1 MNKNAGLSL
10 LSLMLIASP
19 LSGCSNVKSSLGLE
33 KESPDEFA
41 VITRAPLEMPSGLA
55 LPPPNLGIPRPQ
67 EQTTIEQAKET
78 VFGTKKA
85 STKATSSAEAG
96 LLEKAGTQN
105 IETGIRNTVN
115 EETKELQDRNKAVM
129 KKLLN
134 VAKGEETPSATL
146 VDAQKELER
155 IQNNKKEGKD
165 ITDGKT
171 PVIEE

>member
-33 KESPDEFA
+33 KESPDEFS

-55 LPPPNLGIPRPQ
+55 LPPPNLGVPRPQ

-78 VFGTKKA
+78 VFGTSKA
-85 STKATSSAEAG
+85 ANNTTSSAEAG

-105 IETGIRNTVN
+105 IEADIRNAVDN
-115 EETKELQDRNKAVM
+115 ETKNLQNRNKPVM

-134 VAKGEETPSATL
+134 VTTGDKTPSATV
-146 VDAQKELER
+146 VDAAKELER

>member
-1 MNKNAGLSL
+1 MKKNAGLSL
-10 LSLMLIASP
+10 LSLMLIASQ
-19 LSGCSNVKSSLGLE
+19 LSGCSNIKNSLGLE

-41 VITRAPLEMPSGLA
+41 VITRAPLEMPSSLA
-55 LPPPNLGIPRPQ
+55 LPPPNLGAPRPQ

-78 VFGTKKA
+78 VFGANKVTNN
-85 STKATSSAEAG
+85 ATSSAEAD
-96 LLEKAGTQN
+96 LLAKAGTQN
-105 IETGIRNTVN
+105 IEAGIRNTIN
-115 EETKELQDRNKAVM
+115 KETKELQDRNKPVM

-134 VAKGEETPSATL
+134 IAKSDETPSATL
-146 VDAQKELER
+146 VDAPKELER

>member
-41 VITRAPLEMPSGLA
+41 VITRAPLEMPSSLA
-55 LPPPNLGIPRPQ
+55 LPPPNLGAPRPQ
-67 EQTTIEQAKET
+67 EQTMVEQAKES
-78 VFGTKKA
+78 VFGKSKTKQN
-85 STKATSSAEAG
+85 TSSPAEMA

-105 IETGIRNTVN
+105 IEADIRKTVD
-115 EETKELQDRNKAVM
+115 KESSNLQNRNKPAM
-129 KKLLN
+129 EKLLN
-134 VAKGEETPSATL
+134 VAIGDKTPSATV
-146 VDAQKELER
+146 VDAKKEFER
-155 IQNNKKEGKD
+155 IQTNKKQGKK

>member
-1 MNKNAGLSL
+1 MNKNARLSL

-41 VITRAPLEMPSGLA
+41 VITRAPLEMPSGIA
-55 LPPPNLGIPRPQ
+55 LPPPDLGAPRPQ
-67 EQTTIEQAKET
+67 EQTTIKQAKET
-78 VFGTKKA
+78 IFGAEKA
-85 STKATSSAEAG
+85 SNNAASSAEAD
-96 LLEKAGTQN
+96 LLKKAGTQD
-105 IETGIRNTVN
+105 IEADIRNTIN
-115 EETKELQDRNKAVM
+115 SETEELENRNKPVM

-134 VAKGEETPSATL
+134 IAQGDETPSAT
-146 VDAQKELER
+146 VVNAPKELER